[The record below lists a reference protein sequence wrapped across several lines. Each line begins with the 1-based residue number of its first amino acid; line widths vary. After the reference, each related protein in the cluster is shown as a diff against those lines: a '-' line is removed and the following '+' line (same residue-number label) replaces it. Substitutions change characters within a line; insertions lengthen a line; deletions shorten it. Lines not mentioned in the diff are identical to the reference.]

1 MANNETVRSFLDQV
15 LSDISSGVIASN
27 PVSDITSANFSQP
40 QEVHN
45 FMIGWSQAEGGGITN
60 KATFNPLNTE
70 RVETGSVN
78 FSTGKAGSGVQAY
91 PDNGAGIKATV
102 DALQNGL
109 YGALV
114 NALKTGDLIGL
125 GFTARGAP
133 SFSHKMSRNIAS
145 ELSTWGGHG
154 GQLDNAGQQYVL
166 GIMHLAGIPN
176 PTIEGGTISGSQAGQ
191 SQSAIDA
198 YGNKVLGVDTVGQTL
213 GGAISNGL
221 GFTLWPTND
230 IIKVVA
236 GTFLVMIAAA
246 LFLKMQFPSSP
257 IAQKIPGFSFL
268 KR

>member
-1 MANNETVRSFLDQV
+1 MANNVIVRDFIDQV
-15 LSDISSGVIASN
+15 LANISGGSFN
-27 PVSDITSANFSQP
+27 QP

-45 FMIGWSQAEGGGITN
+45 FMIGWAQAEGGGITN
-60 KATFNPLNTE
+60 GAAFNPLNTE
-70 RVETGSVN
+70 RTETGSVN

-91 PDNGAGIKATV
+91 PDVNTGIKATV
-102 DALQNGL
+102 DALGNGL

-114 NALKTGDLIGL
+114 HALSTGDLTGL

-133 SFSHKMSRNIAS
+133 SFSHMMSRNIAS

-154 GQLDNAGQQYVL
+154 GSLDNAGQQYVL

-176 PTIEGGTISGSQAGQ
+176 PSIEGGTTSGGQAGQ

-198 YGNKVLGVDTVGQTL
+198 YGSKVLGPDTNGQTV
-213 GGAISNGL
+213 GGAIHNLQTGL

-236 GTFLVMIAAA
+236 GAFLVMIAAA
-246 LFLKMQFPSSP
+246 LFLKMQFPLSP
-257 IAQKIPGFSFL
+257 IAKKIPGFSFL